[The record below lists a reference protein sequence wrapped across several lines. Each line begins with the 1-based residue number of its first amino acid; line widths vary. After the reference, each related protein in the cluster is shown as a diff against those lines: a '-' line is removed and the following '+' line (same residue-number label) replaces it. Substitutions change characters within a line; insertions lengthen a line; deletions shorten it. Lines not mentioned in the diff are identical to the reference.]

1 MININLTKTLQGPDG
16 KMTLKVESRINQGD
30 LVVIYGVS
38 GAGKT
43 SILRMLAGLLR
54 PESGK
59 IEVNNVCWFDSQ
71 KNIHIKPQQRKVGF
85 VGQDYALFPNMTVKQ
100 NLQYALPKSQ
110 PDQILTDLI
119 DIIELNQLQD
129 RMPQSLSGGQQQR
142 VALARALVQGPEVL
156 LLDEPLS
163 ALDEGMRVKMQDF
176 LLKVHHQYNLTTIL
190 VTHDMAE
197 IFKLAKKI
205 FLLDKG
211 KIIEQGAPHEIFSHE
226 NISGKYRITGTVLKI
241 DPNDVVYVVSVLIGN
256 QIIKVIATA
265 EERKDLKPGDK
276 VLIVSKAFNPI
287 IMKINH

>member
-1 MININLTKTLQGPDG
+1 MINIKLTKTLHGPDG
-16 KMTLKVESRINQGD
+16 KMMLQVDSQINQGD

-59 IEVNNVCWFDSQ
+59 IQVNNISWFDSQ

-85 VGQDYALFPNMTVKQ
+85 VWQDYALFPNMTVKQ

-110 PDQILTDLI
+110 PDHILAELI

-129 RMPQSLSGGQQQR
+129 RMPHSLSGGQQQR
-142 VALARALVQGPEVL
+142 VALARALVRGPEIL

-163 ALDEGMRVKMQDF
+163 ALDEGMRAKMQDF
-176 LLKVHHQYNLTTIL
+176 LLKVHEQYNLTTIL

-205 FLLDKG
+205 FILDKG
-211 KIIEQGAPHEIFSHE
+211 KIIKQGAPHEVFTHQD
-226 NISGKYRITGTVLKI
+226 ISGKYRITGTVLKI
-241 DPNDVVYVVSVLIGN
+241 DPNDVVYVISVLIGS

-265 EERKDLKPGDK
+265 SERKDLKIGDK
-276 VLIVSKAFNPI
+276 VLVIFKSF
-287 IMKINH
+287 

>member
-16 KMTLKVESRINQGD
+16 KMMLEVEARINQGD

-43 SILRMLAGLLR
+43 SILRMLAGLLK

-59 IEVNNVCWFDSQ
+59 ITVNNACWFDSE
-71 KNIHIKPQQRKVGF
+71 KKIYLKPRQRKVGF
-85 VGQDYALFPNMTVKQ
+85 VWQDYALFPNMTVRE
-100 NLQYALPKSQ
+100 NLQYALHKSQ
-110 PDQILTDLI
+110 PDHILTELI

-142 VALARALVQGPEVL
+142 VALARALVRGPEVL

-176 LLKVHHQYNLTTIL
+176 LLKVHHQYGLTTIL

-211 KIIEQGAPHEIFSHE
+211 KIVKQGAPHEVFSHQD
-226 NISGKYRITGTVLKI
+226 ISGKYRITGTVLKI
-241 DPNDVVYVVSVLIGN
+241 DPNDVVFVVSVLIGS

-265 EERKDLKPGDK
+265 EERKGLKIGDK
-276 VLIVSKAFNPI
+276 VLIISKAFNPI
-287 IMKINH
+287 IMKINN